1 MRIGSSSP
9 GEGGSDQKS
18 PNPHLEKFRKK
29 LKIKFVTCWSHNEA
43 RNVFD
48 IFCENF
54 QMAKSLHERGH
65 GIIYMKNRCTKLS
78 CNAIKLNDPFRATN
92 CENTIFNSAIK
103 DIGIGFSDL
112 CWFVSIFH
120 YTKGTYPFRATPI
133 PLSRNDFEN
142 EQKTYKN

>member
-1 MRIGSSSP
+1 MWHVGVTTKP
-9 GEGGSDQKS
+9 ETY
-18 PNPHLEKFRKK
+18 LTFFA
-29 LKIKFVTCWSHNEA
+29 KIFKW
-43 RNVFD
+43 
-48 IFCENF
+48 
-54 QMAKSLHERGH
+54 Q
-65 GIIYMKNRCTKLS
+65 NRCTKGVMASYIWKIVARKGSLS

-142 EQKTYKN
+142 EQKTYKNWKINCFYAFFWIFLIWGFANTKKY